1 MFNTGRPHPVYR
13 LSDLRDGDNPLK
25 EIQNLTNSSTT
36 TETDST
42 SRSILPKL
50 SSTISSFPSVTTPAN
65 ENRVSSMEIRPVTA
79 FFKVLDK
86 MSFNIPH
93 FVNSDTSKLS
103 TNDSDEDKMKN
114 LFPIQ
119 NGVLASTLESK
130 VTRVLKAEQK
140 SMAAREDLIK
150 DFRNWTLLIPNTESS
165 SMVKDFTE
173 LLSRQKTGDQATLT
187 KLSQLKN
194 HLLSVHAREK
204 KQRELINEQTKI
216 LKQIKDSEVKYG
228 HNATVTA
235 LLREK
240 LEANIYN
247 LEVVELQLVRSI
259 SESLREAFLDYITA
273 LHTTS
278 IKNYNA
284 CSQFYGKLINCE
296 FPVNEKSN
304 SREPGSGVKV
314 YNNRRERPLSAPSS
328 SSNFMTAEVKNI
340 LKKNSANDNQAQPIK
355 LIDNDK
361 VSYTPNKEYLGR
373 HKLAPTKN
381 QSAQPQQ
388 TSRDEIGEFENELF
402 NQGFFKE
409 PGVLHSGEWN

>member
-1 MFNTGRPHPVYR
+1 
-13 LSDLRDGDNPLK
+13 
-25 EIQNLTNSSTT
+25 
-36 TETDST
+36 
-42 SRSILPKL
+42 
-50 SSTISSFPSVTTPAN
+50 
-65 ENRVSSMEIRPVTA
+65 
-79 FFKVLDK
+79 
-86 MSFNIPH
+86 
-93 FVNSDTSKLS
+93 
-103 TNDSDEDKMKN
+103 
-114 LFPIQ
+114 

-273 LHTTS
+273 L
-278 IKNYNA
+278 
-284 CSQFYGKLINCE
+284 
-296 FPVNEKSN
+296 
-304 SREPGSGVKV
+304 
-314 YNNRRERPLSAPSS
+314 
-328 SSNFMTAEVKNI
+328 
-340 LKKNSANDNQAQPIK
+340 
-355 LIDNDK
+355 
-361 VSYTPNKEYLGR
+361 
-373 HKLAPTKN
+373 
-381 QSAQPQQ
+381 
-388 TSRDEIGEFENELF
+388 
-402 NQGFFKE
+402 
-409 PGVLHSGEWN
+409 